1 MKTEIKSF
9 YEYHEAICENNL
21 VFMFGTGIS
30 ASLTGER
37 FGWYKWIADGIA
49 CLKDRTIAASLQQ
62 ELDSD
67 SSADNLVFVVGKVI
81 EAAKADGSYTN
92 WMHTSFETAV
102 INNAALAQTLKKLTV
117 FNDVFVTT
125 NYDRLLERAT
135 GLKSLSYE
143 QPDKAFEMLRSGQSD
158 SVLHIHGIYD
168 SVHGID
174 NIVANKEQYDSVLND
189 KGAQFIQNIL
199 GTRTLVFVGCGKT
212 TEDVNIKQF
221 VEFARIHLKM
231 DRPYYFLF
239 NSASLIEGLPD
250 NIHLIPYG
258 DDYADLPAF
267 LDDLAVERIQHRITG
282 DKIIGRT
289 AFDKKSTSGDSV
301 LNYHFSQRSVPLC
314 GRTEELERLTE
325 FIETDRPFSWWA
337 VTGQAGAGKSRL
349 AFELLGRL
357 SSSWFGF
364 FINEHVLQSDV
375 EGYKPFCNTVVVI
388 DYVAGREH
396 QIAET
401 ITGLRRVFAAT
412 TFRLRILL
420 LERTSSKS
428 VDSWYSTLLKNC
440 GRTEAAT
447 IKEAEYE
454 DGFLCLDDLDTS
466 DVKSLISAICSQHGL
481 KSDPERDEELYEI
494 YSSRF
499 ERLRFRPLYVQL
511 FVEAWINNDCDSAK
525 YDQYTDLIEDL
536 LRKEQEKWLASVGNN
551 QSICNACIRLLV
563 RANIAPLRTDNIP
576 DFYKADWEIVK
587 KYIESSSFIGR
598 QKKDFQDT
606 LINSLCQ
613 NIDNSH
619 EIIAPQFPDIIKEYM
634 FSYYTE
640 PDTLPEV
647 MKEIWLNAAAP
658 FNTFIIRCL
667 MDFSDQ
673 EFYKQALNAYDFST
687 KDIELLKGKLEF
699 FKNRL
704 IQKGEDPQVFWDLID
719 NEHVFWSSVVVP
731 EESGKEQDLIATFK
745 VAGLH
750 RVAEHVGAWS
760 LYDVSD
766 MIDVI
771 DEMLLVR
778 GGVATDFIK
787 KFLLSESI
795 RALST
800 SSFFEAS
807 EYLRGKLDELIGQS
821 PEDEFNS
828 LLEMQNSNDKMMK
841 YILSDEFDKAK
852 KVLLEMSHKCRIENL
867 ESARMLAHAC
877 FNLDTL
883 SFQLNHL
890 GTLGTGLTIVT
901 GIEAI
906 YPQDWTVKARRI
918 GCQVAALQKRFF
930 IDHTDEFTLRAEL
943 GKIDRDLATMSFK
956 ADDTDEALGMAWGPE
971 KTLWINVA
979 TQEELL
985 AILRESNEI
994 LKINP
999 IVAEVVCAMIFAVRA
1014 LHKKYLHTKITH
1026 TEVLEIFEHVERNP
1040 DSGSI
1045 RNEFFS
1051 MLEESEDAG
1060 KTEEYLNVD
1069 IIREGIQDAKYN
1081 PLMGSG
1087 IPELDLQQALMDEYL
1102 TIQEPYV
1109 RENRKIGRNEP
1120 CPCGSGKK
1128 FKQCCLGKGIYD

>member
-1 MKTEIKSF
+1 MKTKIKSF
-9 YEYHEAICENNL
+9 YEFHEAICENNL

-174 NIVANKEQYDSVLND
+174 NIVANKEQYDTVLND

-212 TEDVNIKQF
+212 TEDINIKQF
-221 VEFARIHLKM
+221 VEFARIYLKM

-239 NSASLIEGLPD
+239 NSASPIEGLPD

-267 LDDLAVERIQHRITG
+267 LDDLAIERIQHRIAG
-282 DKIIGRT
+282 NKIIGRT
-289 AFDKKSTSGDSV
+289 AFDKKVNCGDSV
-301 LNYHFSQRSVPLC
+301 LSYHFSQRSVPLC
-314 GRTEELERLTE
+314 GRTEELERLNE
-325 FIETDRPFSWWA
+325 FIETDRSFSWWA

-388 DYVAGREH
+388 DYVTGREH

-454 DGFLCLDDLDTS
+454 DGFLCLDDLDAT
-466 DVKSLISAICSQHGL
+466 DVKSLISAVCSQHGL
-481 KSDPERDEELYEI
+481 KNDPERDEELYEI
-494 YSSRF
+494 YASKF

-687 KDIELLKGKLEF
+687 KDIELLKGRLEF

-704 IQKGEDPQVFWDLID
+704 IQKGEDPQAFWDLID
-719 NEHVFWSSVVVP
+719 NEHAFWSSVVVP
-731 EESGKEQDLIATFK
+731 EERGEEQDVIATFK

-771 DEMLLVR
+771 DEMLGVQ
-778 GGVATDFIK
+778 GGEGTEFMK

-795 RALST
+795 KALST
-800 SSFFEAS
+800 SSFMEAS
-807 EYLRGKLDELIGQS
+807 RYLQGKLDEMTAGS
-821 PEDEFNS
+821 DNS
-828 LLEMQNSNDKMMK
+828 ELNTMFQMQNSNAKMMDLLINNDVNSAVK
-841 YILSDEFDKAK
+841 EFQNMSSEWDMIDISSAHFLAHSCFNIDHFC
-852 KVLLEMSHKCRIENL
+852 LLLGRLDIVSIGYSVVCNL
-867 ESARMLAHAC
+867 EKR
-877 FNLDTL
+877 FPTDTE
-883 SFQLNHL
+883 
-890 GTLGTGLTIVT
+890 IR
-901 GIEAI
+901 
-906 YPQDWTVKARRI
+906 ARRI
-918 GCQVAALQKRFF
+918 GCQCDSLVGKYSDGAIEKEKLECE
-930 IDHTDEFTLRAEL
+930 INNLNVEL
-943 GKIDRDLATMSFK
+943 HELHFSGKE
-956 ADDTDEALGMAWGPE
+956 DEALGMTWGE
-971 KTLWINVA
+971 VQTVRLNIA
-979 TQEELL
+979 TKKDIDEIIQEAD
-985 AILRESNEI
+985 AILR
-994 LKINP
+994 INP
-999 IVAEVVCAMIFAVRA
+999 RVSEVVATKITATQD
-1014 LHKKYLHTKITH
+1014 LHEKYLHTKITH
-1026 TEVLEIFEHVERNP
+1026 DEVVSLYTHVQDNP
-1040 DSGSI
+1040 DSESV
-1045 RNEFFS
+1045 RTAFFS
-1051 MLEESEDAG
+1051 MLEESEDRG
-1060 KTEEYLNVD
+1060 KSRDYLNTD
-1069 IIREGIQDAKYN
+1069 IIREAFQDAKYN
-1081 PLMGSG
+1081 PISGSG
-1087 IPELDLQQALMDEYL
+1087 IPEIDLLQEALDELLIEK
-1102 TIQEPYV
+1102 EPYV
-1109 RENRKIGRNEP
+1109 RRYRKIGRNEP